1 MTEPVQAL
9 VTNPQDLVTEALT
22 ALSNNQDLAY
32 LNNLQDTEIANII
45 ESVILSQRISV
56 IEALPPERYWPILR
70 LLQYDTA
77 KHLHQSLNT
86 AIINERIPFITESDI
101 INYAGFLADN
111 LVDEFLLSQSASTTA
126 HLQQA
131 LSYNDDKVGRY
142 AESSFIVANVQNTAG
157 LIKKKLSEHDGV
169 QVIIVR
175 DQERVIGV
183 LNPSNLIIS
192 DDSQRL
198 SSLVVQTPIVD
209 HNDSIYDLGKQLTID
224 GTTLW
229 FPVVMEGKVLGALSI
244 VSIVNALREQSL
256 QAIVPENVKSEEDL
270 FTPLHVATRL
280 RAIWLII
287 NLATA
292 FAASAIIGI
301 FDTAVEQ
308 VVALAI
314 LMPVV
319 ASMGGIAGSQTL
331 AVSLRGIAL
340 NHLHTGNIKLLVKKE
355 LKIAA
360 LNGLVMGAVIALI
373 VYLVFKVALLGLI
386 IFFAISINSI
396 AAALSGTLIPFTL
409 TKLKIDPA
417 IAGSV
422 VLTTVTDIVGFF
434 VFLGLGALLL
444 V

>member
-1 MTEPVQAL
+1 MTDPVQAL
-9 VTNPQDLVTEALT
+9 VTNPQDLVTEALK
-22 ALSNNQDLAY
+22 ALSNNQDLTY

-45 ESVILSQRISV
+45 ESVVLSQRISV
-56 IEALPPERYWPILR
+56 IEALSPERYWPILR

-86 AIINERIPFITESDI
+86 AVINERIPFITESDI
-101 INYAGFLADN
+101 INYVGFLADN

-142 AESSFIVANVQNTAG
+142 AEPSFIVANIQNTAG
-157 LIKKKLSEHDGV
+157 LIKKKLSEQDGV

-175 DQERVIGV
+175 DQEKVIGV
-183 LNPSNLIIS
+183 LSPSNLIIS

-198 SSLVVQTPIVD
+198 SNLVVQSPIVD

-270 FTPLHVATRL
+270 FTPLHVAARL

-360 LNGLVMGAVIALI
+360 LNGLVMGAVIGLI
-373 VYLVFKVALLGLI
+373 VYLVFKVALLALI

>member
-1 MTEPVQAL
+1 MTDPVQAL
-9 VTNPQDLVTEALT
+9 VTNPQDLVTEALK
-22 ALSNNQDLAY
+22 ALSNNQDLTY

-45 ESVILSQRISV
+45 ESVVLSQRISV
-56 IEALPPERYWPILR
+56 IEALSPERYWPILR
-70 LLQYDTA
+70 LLQYDTS

-86 AIINERIPFITESDI
+86 AILNERIPFITEIDI

-142 AESSFIVANVQNTAG
+142 AEPSFIVANIQNTAG
-157 LIKKKLSEHDGV
+157 LIKKKLSEQDGV

-175 DQERVIGV
+175 DQEKVIGV
-183 LNPSNLIIS
+183 LSPSNLIIS

-198 SSLVVQTPIVD
+198 SNLVVQSPIVD

-270 FTPLHVATRL
+270 FTPLHVAARL

-360 LNGLVMGAVIALI
+360 LNGLVMGAVIGLI
-373 VYLVFKVALLGLI
+373 VYLVFKVALLALI